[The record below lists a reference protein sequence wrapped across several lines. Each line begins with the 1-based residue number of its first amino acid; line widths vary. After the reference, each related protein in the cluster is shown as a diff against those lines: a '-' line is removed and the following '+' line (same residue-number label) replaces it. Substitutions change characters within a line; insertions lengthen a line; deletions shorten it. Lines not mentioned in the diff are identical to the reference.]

1 MITQKKQLLSLIAI
15 ALAAVT
21 ANAGTVTNKMTTP
34 VTSCDIGVG
43 PYIAVQG
50 GADVFN
56 SYYTRG
62 HVTQDYDSRVGGF
75 AGLKAGYVFNTG
87 MVLRPAVEL
96 DTYWV
101 RINGLWD
108 SNQEFPA
115 VKQAVDGYVCMVN
128 GIARFALGSF
138 QPYVGAGLGTATT
151 KIKTPFTQDDSTHF
165 AWQLVTGMDYYF
177 TNSMSMF
184 LEYKFLNAQVDYVQV
199 NTLSHSLNHLIGA
212 GVRFHF

>member
-43 PYIAVQG
+43 PYVAVQG
-50 GADVFN
+50 GVDFFN
-56 SYYTRG
+56 DLWTHG
-62 HVTQDYDSRVGGF
+62 AHENDYDGRVGGF
-75 AGLKAGYVFNTG
+75 AGLKAGYVFNIG
-87 MVLRPAVEL
+87 SVVRPAVEL

-101 RINGLWD
+101 RVNGKVDLVTNNSVVVD
-108 SNQEFPA
+108 S
-115 VKQAVDGYVCMVN
+115 YVAMVN

-138 QPYVGAGLGTATT
+138 QPYVGAGLGTATA
-151 KIKTPFTQDDSTHF
+151 KIKKPFTQDDSTNF
-165 AWQLVTGMDYYF
+165 AWQAIAGLDYYF
-177 TNSMSMF
+177 SNRMSVFM
-184 LEYKFLNAQVDYVQV
+184 EYKFLNAQVDYVQA
-199 NTLSHSLNHLIGA
+199 NAMSHSLNHLVGA